1 MRQVLVSWVGM
12 HDLNASSKEE
22 LGALASIAL
31 ESPIPFDE
39 IHLLVSDWQDQ
50 IEEYT
55 AWLTGILTERG
66 SSPSLFV
73 RKAEIPSPIDYL
85 AIYSVVD
92 QTLSDLCNSGSK
104 VTINLTSGTPAMTA
118 VSLLLGQG
126 VYSTLFV
133 QSSREA
139 GRESV
144 KLPFDISLAYLEE
157 QDKRL
162 KELASDQ
169 SLDACFEHIPATSEA
184 MANTLV
190 LAKKIAPRNI
200 PVMIQGET
208 GSGKEVMAQAI
219 HKASSRRAKPF
230 IAVNCGAIPETLI
243 SSELFGHKKGSFTG
257 ADQDRK
263 GHFEMADGGTL
274 FLDEVGELP
283 LTAQVQLLRVLQE
296 GQVTRV
302 GESKSRPVD
311 VRIIAATHRNLLQM
325 VEDNLFREDLFY
337 RLAVGVL
344 TLPSLHERKEDIE
357 RFIEMFLEQINKEAE
372 SQPGYKSKTIS
383 QEGKKLITSRR
394 WPGNIRELWNT
405 LLRAS
410 IWSEGTEIT
419 VQDINASL
427 IERTQK
433 NTPIDV
439 DVSGGVDINQILD
452 ETKSCLIKSALD
464 TTNGQKKKAAKLLG
478 LANHQTLTN
487 WMEKL
492 NIQE

>member
-1 MRQVLVSWVGM
+1 
-12 HDLNASSKEE
+12 
-22 LGALASIAL
+22 
-31 ESPIPFDE
+31 
-39 IHLLVSDWQDQ
+39 
-50 IEEYT
+50 
-55 AWLTGILTERG
+55 
-66 SSPSLFV
+66 
-73 RKAEIPSPIDYL
+73 
-85 AIYSVVD
+85 
-92 QTLSDLCNSGSK
+92 
-104 VTINLTSGTPAMTA
+104 
-118 VSLLLGQG
+118 
-126 VYSTLFV
+126 
-133 QSSREA
+133 
-139 GRESV
+139 
-144 KLPFDISLAYLEE
+144 
-157 QDKRL
+157 
-162 KELASDQ
+162 
-169 SLDACFEHIPATSEA
+169 
-184 MANTLV
+184 
-190 LAKKIAPRNI
+190 
-200 PVMIQGET
+200 
-208 GSGKEVMAQAI
+208 
-219 HKASSRRAKPF
+219 
-230 IAVNCGAIPETLI
+230 
-243 SSELFGHKKGSFTG
+243 
-257 ADQDRK
+257 
-263 GHFEMADGGTL
+263 MADGGTL